1 MNTRIKNKDKK
12 FSSLTGTQKAALLM
26 IALDVETASMVF
38 KNLDLTEVET
48 ISTEIS
54 KINNIPSEQVQS
66 VLEEFYHM
74 VTAREY
80 VLDGGLEYAEAI
92 LEKSFG
98 LNKAVEVVERV
109 KNLTTL
115 KGFDVL
121 KKADSTQLVNFL
133 NKEHPQTI
141 ALILARLNPDQT
153 ADVLRELPEEVRS
166 EVAYRIATLGKISPQ
181 TLQQV
186 EKVVDEL
193 AGLSMS
199 QSISKVDGTKSLAT
213 ILNRTSIAL
222 SKEILQKIEEIDT
235 DISKEV
241 KRLMFIFDDIILM
254 QDKDI
259 QKVLREVERKDLAI
273 SLKTADEDLRTK
285 IFGNMSERAADLL
298 KEELEY
304 MGMIKLKEV
313 EEAQSR
319 IINVIKSLE
328 EAGEI
333 VLNSRGNSEDV
344 YV

>member
-1 MNTRIKNKDKK
+1 MNTRHSKKDGRLA
-12 FSSLTGTQKAALLM
+12 SLTGTQKAALLM

-38 KNLDLTEVET
+38 KNLDIAEVEA

-54 KINNIPSEQVQS
+54 KINNIPSNQVEN
-66 VLEEFYHM
+66 VMEEFYHM

-153 ADVLRELPEEVRS
+153 ADVLRELPEEVRA

-222 SKEILQKIEEIDT
+222 SKEILQKIAELDQ

-241 KRLMFIFDDIILM
+241 KRLMFIFDDIIMM

-328 EAGEI
+328 ESGEI
-333 VLNSRGNSEDV
+333 VINTRGNSEDV